1 MKALL
6 AFDKYKGSLSASQA
20 CEIAAKALG
29 ELDLAIETTSRPLS
43 DGGEG
48 FCEIVTNALGGVFR
62 DYRVTYPDLSSGQA
76 IVGYVF
82 LDKLK
87 PKLRQILSL
96 PEQGLL
102 AIIEM
107 AQAAGHHQV
116 NPATRDPWQY
126 STAGVGDLI
135 RYAEAEGASSV
146 LLGMGGSATNDMGV
160 GLLEALGMIAM
171 DEQSRTI
178 SPVTPSEWDA
188 ITHFEAPTNLPKLEF
203 RIACDV
209 RNPLHGP
216 EGAAAVFGPQKGL
229 QPEDQTAMQASMSRI
244 SDLLLRTEN
253 MRYVDVKT
261 PGMGAAGGLP
271 FGISL
276 AFSSKLIPGFDLIC
290 EILDLSNEIEQSDIV
305 FTGEGALD
313 KSSLSGKGPYEI
325 VRQSNAANKW
335 VAVLPGKVFPEAEQ
349 HLLALHP
356 KVRVLQVGLDDAS
369 IEENI
374 RNEAVHLS
382 QRVGAV
388 VTGIFRP

>member
-20 CEIAAKALG
+20 CDIAARALG
-29 ELDLAIETTSRPLS
+29 ELDASVQTISRPLS

-62 DYRVTYPDLSSGQA
+62 DYNVTYPDLSTGQA

-82 LDKLK
+82 LEKLTARLR
-87 PKLRQILSL
+87 KLLDL

-116 NPATRDPWQY
+116 DPETRNPWNYT
-126 STAGVGDLI
+126 TAGVGDLI
-135 RYAEAEGASSV
+135 RYAEAEGATFV

-160 GLLEALGMIAM
+160 GLLESLGLLAY
-171 DEQSRTI
+171 DEIGETV
-178 SPVTPSEWDA
+178 SPITPSVWDT
-188 ITHFEAPTNLPKLEF
+188 IVNFEAPPNLPKLEF

-209 RNPLHGP
+209 RNPLHGA

-229 QPEDQTAMQASMSRI
+229 KPEDLDSMQASMERI
-244 SDLLLRTEN
+244 SELLLRTDN

-261 PGMGAAGGLP
+261 AGMGAAGGLP

-276 AFSSKLIPGFDLIC
+276 AFASQLIPGFDLIC
-290 EILDLSNEIEQSDIV
+290 EVLELSHEIEQADLV

-356 KVRVLQVGLDDAS
+356 KVRVLQVGLEGAS

-374 RNEAVHLS
+374 RNEAKHLAE
-382 QRVGAV
+382 RVKTV
-388 VTGIFRP
+388 YSSIYFT